1 MIANRFELIQAVAAG
16 GGGIVYRARDRASG
30 ANVAVKVLH
39 ATHDADLERFHREA
53 EALSRIK
60 HPGIVRYLD
69 NGVVDGRPYIVMDWI
84 EGVSLQR
91 ALHGTHLTP
100 EQSMELMIPLA
111 DALAVVHA
119 AGIVHR
125 DLKPSNVMLNG
136 SDLRSPILVDFG
148 VAYYRSAPSLT
159 RTGAQVGT
167 PGYMAPE
174 LARGERNV
182 DARADVFALGCLLY
196 RCLTGG
202 VPFCGTHLFEVLSA
216 TCLQDPI
223 PAIECVDD
231 LPIGL
236 PLLLDRMIAK
246 DRRARPINA
255 QAVASSL
262 RRIAQL
268 KTGPVSTVSAQVPG
282 IGYETQ
288 RFACVVAVRDLM
300 ANEHRTEASDGPAS
314 GRVTMVG
321 PASDEGARVRNLAR
335 YYGGRTTTRFDGTS
349 LVAFTSNGYPADL
362 ALRAAAFA
370 ISLVSRDSSFA
381 AHIASGSATVDEDNV
396 IGNPGERALLLLE
409 RAPAATIHVDAE
421 VARLLADRFASTRSE
436 GGCFEIEANCYY
448 GGPGDACGALWT
460 ERPFV
465 GRDREIGFLTSL
477 LEECVS
483 EVKARAVRVLGPPGS
498 GKSRVRLELSRIVRQ
513 LYPQAKLL
521 VGRALPNRQPPLG
534 LLRSAFF
541 GQEIARSMH
550 GWRGLAYVIGTG
562 ETTWPDDVCY
572 PESEPPSSNET
583 LTAWLE
589 WLDSRLRESPVVL
602 LLEDVHWAD
611 HLSAEHIDQAL
622 ATFDSRSLFVAAFG
636 RPDAA
641 FSPLPRQD
649 VVWQEI
655 HLLPLPR
662 HDAERLV
669 TAPGEIPLSK
679 LETILS
685 LGAGIPAHLEE
696 IARAVGEGHE
706 RPVTPTLLGM
716 LQGSFD
722 ALSVDAARFLRAAS
736 LFDSGFQP
744 SDVAAV
750 LGLSRGSVEVDHWIV
765 ELEAHRML
773 CSVGASYAFRH
784 ELVRE
789 AAYAM
794 LTEEDRHLAHRIAS
808 GSPGLGTAGRD

>member
-1 MIANRFELIQAVAAG
+1 VIANRFELTQAVAAG
-16 GGGIVYRARDRASG
+16 GGGTVYGAQDRVSDTK
-30 ANVAVKVLH
+30 VAVKVLH
-39 ATHDADLERFHREA
+39 ATHDEDLERFRREA

-60 HPGIVRYLD
+60 HPGIVRYID

-100 EQSMELMIPLA
+100 EQTLELMVPLA

-125 DLKPSNVMLNG
+125 DLKPSNVMLDG
-136 SDLRSPILVDFG
+136 SDLRRPILVDFG
-148 VAYYRSAPSLT
+148 VAHYRSAPSLT
-159 RTGAQVGT
+159 HTGAHIGT

-196 RCLTGG
+196 RCLTGD
-202 VPFCGTHLFEVLSA
+202 VPFHGADLFEVLSA

-223 PAIECVDD
+223 PAIERVDD

-236 PLLLDRMIAK
+236 PLLLDRMLAK
-246 DRRARPINA
+246 DRVARPVNA

-268 KTGPVSTVSAQVPG
+268 ETGPESTPSARAPG
-282 IGYETQ
+282 IGHKTQ
-288 RFACVVAVRDLM
+288 RFACVVAVRDM
-300 ANEHRTEASDGPAS
+300 TAGEHRKEGSYGPASTRVTVVGPAS
-314 GRVTMVG
+314 G
-321 PASDEGARVRNLAR
+321 EGARVRNLAR

-349 LVAFTSNGYPADL
+349 LVAFTWNGYPADL

-370 ISLVSRDSSFA
+370 INLVSRDSIFA
-381 AHIASGSATVDEDNV
+381 AHIASGSATIDEDNV
-396 IGNPGERALLLLE
+396 IGDPGERAILLLE
-409 RAPAATIHVDAE
+409 RAPAATIHADAE
-421 VARLLADRFASTRSE
+421 VARLLADRFASTPSE
-436 GGCFEIEANCYY
+436 GGGFKIEATRHE
-448 GGPGDACGALWT
+448 GEASDACGALWT

-465 GRDREIGFLTSL
+465 GRDREIAFLTSL

-483 EVKARAVRVLGPPGS
+483 ESEARAVRILGPPGS

-521 VGRALPNRQPPLG
+521 VGRAFPNRQPPFG
-534 LLRSAFF
+534 LLQSALV
-541 GQEIARSMH
+541 GEEIARSIR
-550 GWRGLAYVIGTG
+550 GWPGLACVRGTG
-562 ETTWPDDVCY
+562 ETASPDEARY
-572 PESEPPSSNET
+572 HGSEPPSSNET
-583 LTAWLE
+583 LSAWLE
-589 WLDSRLRESPVVL
+589 WLDTQLRGSPVVL

-611 HLSAEHIDQAL
+611 HPSAEHIGQAL
-622 ATFDSRSLFVAAFG
+622 ATLASRSLFVATFG

-641 FSPLPRQD
+641 SSRLPRQD

-655 HLLPLPR
+655 HLTPLSR
-662 HDAERLV
+662 RAAERLV
-669 TAPGEIPLSK
+669 TALGQVPASK

-696 IARAVGEGHE
+696 IARALGEGRE

-722 ALSVDAARFLRAAS
+722 ALSVDAARLLRAAS
-736 LFDSGFQP
+736 LFDPGFQS

-750 LGLSRGSVEVDHWIV
+750 LGLPRGSVEVDHWIA
-765 ELEAHRML
+765 ELEAHRMV
-773 CSVGASYAFRH
+773 CAVGATYAFRR
-784 ELVRE
+784 EIVRE

-794 LTEEDRHLAHRIAS
+794 LTEEDRQLAHRVAS
-808 GSPGLGTAGRD
+808 GSPGLGAVGRG